1 MAYGYNPSYN
11 PSVNYFGNPYTPMV
25 NQTSPMQ
32 PQQPMQMGQTPQ
44 TIGEQQPGTLFARY
58 VSSREE
64 AVAAMVVSDGRLNLF
79 VDEQH
84 GRIYSKAVAP
94 NGAAAFRE
102 FAYCQPVPQT
112 AEPQQGQRWA
122 PMEVVEQLRAEIQQL
137 KSMFRERSEGE

>member
-11 PSVNYFGNPYTPMV
+11 PSVNYFGTPYTPMI
-25 NQTSPMQ
+25 NSAGPMQ
-32 PQQPMQMGQTPQ
+32 SQQPMQIGQSAQQMNDQ
-44 TIGEQQPGTLFARY
+44 TSNLFARY

-84 GRIYSKAVAP
+84 GMIYGKAVAP

-102 FAYCQPVPQT
+102 FAYRQPVPQN
-112 AEPQQGQRWA
+112 AEQQIQQPQWA
-122 PMEVVEQLRAEIQQL
+122 PMEMVEQLRTEVRQL
-137 KSMFRERSEGE
+137 REMLGGRSENE